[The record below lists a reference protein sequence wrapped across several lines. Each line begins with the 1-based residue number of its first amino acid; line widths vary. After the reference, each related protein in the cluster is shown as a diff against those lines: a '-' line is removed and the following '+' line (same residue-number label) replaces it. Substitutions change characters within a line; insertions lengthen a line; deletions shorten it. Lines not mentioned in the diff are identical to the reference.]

1 MPVWCAQT
9 WAQWRWHGR
18 MIQDACTG
26 AAAALSAQWTWAL
39 PQIPHRP
46 AGWRHVTLHPPGQ
59 TKVGF
64 AQQFCSALGGWA
76 RFSIHKEP
84 EWKRGGRGAVTQA
97 AGVLWHSGGMFGV
110 MSLHSCLR
118 LFAFRRPGDFYFDCE
133 WISGGICVH
142 ASAPVMTRDCRLD
155 TSEEMNAESV
165 QTTAIEFLYEF
176 TVENYI
182 IYSFSAFTGTWWRF

>member
-18 MIQDACTG
+18 MIQDACAG

-64 AQQFCSALGGWA
+64 AQQFCSASGAGPAPPFTKSLNGSGAAAEPWHRPQVCCDTAAECLGWC
-76 RFSIHKEP
+76 RFIHAC
-84 EWKRGGRGAVTQA
+84 GFLLFDAQVTFI
-97 AGVLWHSGGMFGV
+97 LI
-110 MSLHSCLR
+110 L
-118 LFAFRRPGDFYFDCE
+118 
-133 WISGGICVH
+133 
-142 ASAPVMTRDCRLD
+142 
-155 TSEEMNAESV
+155 SESVAESAC
-165 QTTAIEFLYEF
+165 TRHRPSWLMTAGWTRVRRWTL
-176 TVENYI
+176 NLSRQQQS
-182 IYSFSAFTGTWWRF
+182 SFFMNLQLETI